1 MSAPI
6 LDYALNDGV
15 AVLTMDDGR
24 ANALGYAMIEAL
36 SAAIARAE
44 SEAKAIVIFGRE
56 KRFCAGFDLEVMASG
71 PEQVGKLVS
80 AGANLLMDIYEHRL
94 PVVIGCTGHALAA
107 GGLLLLAAD
116 LRIGAE
122 GDFKIGLPEVAIG
135 MTMPVFGLELARDRI
150 ANNHL
155 TAAVTQ
161 ARIYN
166 PHEAAQIGYLDMTA
180 HPASLRETAIT
191 RARELG
197 ALVQPAFA
205 NTKRKERGSTISYI
219 RETLVSDARTFDGA
233 KS

>member
-1 MSAPI
+1 MAADI
-6 LDYALNDGV
+6 LNFALDGEV

-24 ANALGYAMIEAL
+24 ANALGHAMIDAL
-36 SAAIARAE
+36 KSGLARAE
-44 SEAKAIVIFGRE
+44 KEAKAILILGRE

-71 PEQVGKLVS
+71 PEHVAPLVS

-135 MTMPVFGLELARDRI
+135 MTMPIFGLELARDRL
-150 ANNHL
+150 ANHHL

-166 PHEAAQIGYLDMTA
+166 PQEAAQIGYLDMTA
-180 HPASLRETAIT
+180 PLDSLRETSLAK
-191 RARELG
+191 ARELA
-197 ALVQPAFA
+197 ALNQPAFA
-205 NTKRKERGSTISYI
+205 NTKRKERGSTIDYI
-219 RETLVSDARTFDGA
+219 RETLTSDARTFDGA
-233 KS
+233 TR

>member
-6 LDYALNDGV
+6 LDYTLNDGV

-24 ANALGYAMIEAL
+24 ANALGHAMIDAL
-36 SAAIARAE
+36 SAALTRADG
-44 SEAKAIVIFGRE
+44 EAKAILILGRE

-71 PEQVGKLVS
+71 PEHVAPLVS

-135 MTMPVFGLELARDRI
+135 MTMPVFGLELARDRLS
-150 ANNHL
+150 NHHL

-161 ARIYN
+161 ARIYT
-166 PHEAAQIGYLDMTA
+166 PQEAAQIGYLDQTA
-180 HPASLRETAIT
+180 PVAALKETALT

-197 ALVQPAFA
+197 ALSQPAFA

-219 RETLVSDARTFDGA
+219 RETLVSDAKTFDGA
-233 KS
+233 TR

>member
-1 MSAPI
+1 MSAPV
-6 LDYALNDGV
+6 LDYTLNDGV

-24 ANALGYAMIEAL
+24 ANALSHAMIDAL
-36 SAAIARAE
+36 SAALVRADG
-44 SEAKAIVIFGRE
+44 EAKAIVILGRE

-71 PEQVGKLVS
+71 PQHVAPLVS

-94 PVVIGCTGHALAA
+94 PVVIACTGHALAA
-107 GGLLLLAAD
+107 GCLLVLSAD
-116 LRIGAE
+116 VRIGAE
-122 GDFKIGLPEVAIG
+122 GEFKIGLPEVAIG

-166 PHEAAQIGYLDMTA
+166 PQEAAQIGILDMTA
-180 HPASLRETAIT
+180 PVAALKDTAIAK
-191 RARELG
+191 ARELG
-197 ALVQPAFA
+197 ALNQPAFA

-219 RETLVSDARTFDGA
+219 RETLVTDSRTFDGA
-233 KS
+233 TK

>member
-1 MSAPI
+1 MSASI
-6 LDYALNDGV
+6 LDYTLNDGV

-36 SAAIARAE
+36 SAAFARAE
-44 SEAKAIVIFGRE
+44 GEAKAIVILGRE

-71 PEQVGKLVS
+71 PEHVGKLVS

-94 PVVIGCTGHALAA
+94 PVIIGCTGHALAA
-107 GGLLLLAAD
+107 GGLLLLTAD
-116 LRIGAE
+116 LRVGAE

-166 PHEAAQIGYLDMTA
+166 PQEAAQIGYLDMTA
-180 HPASLRETAIT
+180 PIAALKETAIAK
-191 RARELG
+191 ARELA
-197 ALVQPAFA
+197 ALAQPAFA

-219 RETLVSDARTFDGA
+219 RETLITDARTFDGA